1 MEKNVDELKK
11 ETYDYCEFV
20 IKGLTK
26 IFNKYGWSGI
36 GINDGKKYLSCLI
49 ELIDKFEEL
58 KKYKNFNKDEIDKYI
73 KNHLCPMKNYI
84 VSNLEIRNK
93 KLDYVKKNIE
103 ELDKLFRNVS
113 IRRDFVMSRSYCYN
127 IKYINDL
134 DYAYKKILRYQEY
147 YQREKLILLKGGKE
161 RINSYTMDAPDYS
174 NIRIDKIVPE
184 LQKRYDGELIYN
196 ANRKV
201 IKLADK
207 EQISELTE
215 SITKYEMYKKICQC
229 INDYKLHYNEMP
241 TPEMVNDILN
251 TNYSTQSINEII
263 ESLNYKNIR

>member
-103 ELDKLFRNVS
+103 ELDRLLRKVR
-113 IRRDFVMSRSYCYN
+113 IRRNFVISHCYN
-127 IKYINDL
+127 TKDINDL
-134 DYAYKKILRYQEY
+134 DNIERKILRYQDY
-147 YQREKLILLKGGKE
+147 YQREELILLKGGE
-161 RINSYTMDAPDYS
+161 GRIISYTMDDPDYS
-174 NIRIDKIVPE
+174 NISIDKIVSE
-184 LQKRYDGELIYN
+184 LQKRYDRELIYN

-229 INDYKLHYNEMP
+229 INNYKLHYGEMP

-263 ESLNYKNIR
+263 ESLNYKIISK